1 MSGPAIPASIVG
13 DVLREVARHAPDA
26 VALARDLFA
35 AQGFDLGPMTPDLAR
50 HMYGKDE
57 EINEEIQRR
66 RMLAAAEHAAVSDTD
81 RPPPRESER

>member
-1 MSGPAIPASIVG
+1 MHLPIPASIVG
-13 DVLREVARHAPDA
+13 EVLRELGPA
-26 VALARDLFA
+26 ALRIGADLLRDR
-35 AQGFDLGPMTPDLAR
+35 GFDLGPMTPDLPT
-50 HMYGKDE
+50 HMHGVDE